1 MGKRIW
7 IMNHYAGGMYFNKNG
22 RHYYFAK
29 YLKINGYEP
38 FVFCCN
44 TKIDIA
50 EQFVPTDRVW
60 TELKDEDYNIPW
72 IFVKSSFYKGNGI
85 ARVKNMVLFSRNL
98 IKTGKEY
105 AKRYGKPDVILAS
118 SVHPLTLIAGIRL
131 AKIFNIKCICEIRD
145 LWPLSIFANYQ
156 QLKKFKLFVK
166 MLYKGEKKIYEK
178 ADAIIFTFE
187 GGKQYIKDMKWDVE
201 NGGKIDLDKVFH
213 INNGVDLEIFDK
225 NKARYQVNDSDL
237 NDDRYIKLIYT
248 GSIRKANNI
257 DKLLDIAK
265 NIKTPN
271 IKILIY
277 GSGNNVEDLK
287 KKIQQEKI
295 ENVIYKGYVK
305 KQEIPFV
312 LSKASFTLMHWR
324 LTSPHYGES
333 LNKSFEYYAAGKPVI
348 YTVHPRYC
356 IAEKYNGG
364 LISDN
369 DTAEIIAA
377 DIDAFINIS
386 KEEYETLCR
395 NARITAEHYDFK
407 NHTQTLISI
416 IEKLGMNC

>member
-1 MGKRIW
+1 M
-7 IMNHYAGGMYFNKNG
+7 M
-22 RHYYFAK
+22 
-29 YLKINGYEP
+29 
-38 FVFCCN
+38 
-44 TKIDIA
+44 
-50 EQFVPTDRVW
+50 
-60 TELKDEDYNIPW
+60 
-72 IFVKSSFYKGNGI
+72 
-85 ARVKNMVLFSRNL
+85 LFSRNL

-145 LWPLSIFANYQ
+145 LWPLSIFTNYQ

-201 NGGKIDLDKVFH
+201 NGGKIDLDKVFY
-213 INNGVDLEIFDK
+213 INNGVDLETFDK
-225 NKARYQVNDSDL
+225 NREYYQVDDEDL
-237 NDDRYIKLIYT
+237 TDNNYLNLIYT
-248 GSIRKANNI
+248 GSIRKVNNL
-257 DKLLDIAK
+257 DKLLDIAQ
-265 NIKTPN
+265 NIKNDN
-271 IKILIY
+271 IRILIY
-277 GSGNNVEDLK
+277 GSGNCVDALQ
-287 KKIQQEKI
+287 KKIKENKI
-295 ENVIYKGYVK
+295 KNVVYKGSVK

-312 LSKASFTLMHWR
+312 LSNASFTLMHWR
-324 LTSPHYGES
+324 LVSLNYGES
-333 LNKSFEYYAAGKPVI
+333 LNKSFEYYAAGRPVI

-369 DTAEIIAA
+369 DTAEKIAA
-377 DIDAFINIS
+377 DIDSFTTIS
-386 KEEYETLCR
+386 KEEYETLCK

-407 NHTQTLISI
+407 NHTQTLIAI
-416 IEKLGMNC
+416 IEKLGTNY